1 MDFILLSFFTAL
13 IIVIMSTPALIKV
26 AKLKHLVDEPSE
38 SRKLHQNSVPTI
50 GGVIIFLAFVFS
62 VAIWFPTKS
71 RLYYEF
77 YAELLQAI
85 QEYKYLMASLVV
97 LFFIGLKDDIIG
109 VSPVKKLIAHMV
121 VAFILV
127 IMADVRIVSMHG
139 LFGMDLLPYWASILL
154 SGFTYIV
161 VVNAYNLIDG
171 IDGLAAGVGIVT
183 TLFFTTWFYLGGNVP
198 LAVFSAAMAGALIG
212 FLVFNFS
219 PAKIFMGDSGSL
231 VVGLVICVLS
241 IRMIEFDGEYLPVRL
256 QQVST
261 PVLVMAVL
269 SYPLIDTLRV
279 FILRSI
285 KGNSPLL
292 PDKNHIH
299 HQLLKKGLSHRQ
311 TSLVVII
318 FSILIIFLA
327 IMLSPLPPTYEF
339 LILFLVVL
347 LLVQIPYFFFNSKK
361 VK

>member
-1 MDFILLSFFTAL
+1 VDFILLSFFTAL
-13 IIVIMSTPALIKV
+13 VIVVMSTPSLIKV

-50 GGVIIFLAFVFS
+50 GGVIIFAAFVFS

-71 RLYYEF
+71 RLYYEY
-77 YAELLQAI
+77 YAELLSAI

-97 LFFIGLKDDIIG
+97 LFFTGIKDDIIG
-109 VSPVKKLIAHMV
+109 VSPMKKLIAHMI

-127 IMADVRIVSMHG
+127 IMADVRITSMHG
-139 LFGMDLLPYWASILL
+139 LFGIELIPYWSSILL

-171 IDGLAAGVGIVT
+171 VDGLAAGVGIVAT
-183 TLFFTTWFYLGGNVP
+183 VFFTFWFYVGGNVP

-241 IRMIEFDGEYLPVRL
+241 IRLIEFDSAYLPTSL
-256 QQVST
+256 QGVST

-269 SYPLIDTLRV
+269 SYPLVDTLRV
-279 FILRSI
+279 FVLRSI
-285 KGNSPLL
+285 KGTSPFL

-299 HQLLKKGLSHRQ
+299 HQLLKKGFSHRQ
-311 TSLVVII
+311 TSLIVIVFSVVII
-318 FSILIIFLA
+318 LLA
-327 IMLSPLPPTYEF
+327 IFLSPLLPTWEF
-339 LILFLVVL
+339 IVL
-347 LLVQIPYFFFNSKK
+347 LVFTFIVIQIPYVFLKTKK
-361 VK
+361 